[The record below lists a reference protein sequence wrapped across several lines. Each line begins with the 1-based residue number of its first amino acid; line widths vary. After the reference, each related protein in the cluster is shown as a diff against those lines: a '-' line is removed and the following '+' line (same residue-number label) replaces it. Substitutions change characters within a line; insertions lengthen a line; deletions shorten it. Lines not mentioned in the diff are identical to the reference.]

1 MEQHVYLSIVFL
13 ASALLIGICIFI
25 VYKKRTAKH
34 MPDHERHL
42 MELIIR
48 EQEKNKRLAQRL
60 EALEE
65 DLAKLK
71 YEMNETVY
79 KAVPEESKP
88 NNSFQNNLQFHS
100 FMQKNQE
107 LVLLLQ
113 NGLSIEKAAKVSNR
127 SIREVEMVDA
137 VLKQRSNL

>member
-1 MEQHVYLSIVFL
+1 MEQHMYLSIFFFASVFFFG
-13 ASALLIGICIFI
+13 IGIFI
-25 VYKKRTAKH
+25 AYKNRTAKH

-48 EQEKNKRLAQRL
+48 EQEKNKRLTQRL
-60 EALEE
+60 EALED

-71 YEMNETVY
+71 YDVNETVK
-79 KAVPEESKP
+79 KAVPEENES
-88 NNSFQNNLQFHS
+88 NNTFQNNLQYHS
-100 FMQKNQE
+100 FMQNNQE

-113 NGLSIEKAAKVSNR
+113 NGLSIEKTAKVSNR